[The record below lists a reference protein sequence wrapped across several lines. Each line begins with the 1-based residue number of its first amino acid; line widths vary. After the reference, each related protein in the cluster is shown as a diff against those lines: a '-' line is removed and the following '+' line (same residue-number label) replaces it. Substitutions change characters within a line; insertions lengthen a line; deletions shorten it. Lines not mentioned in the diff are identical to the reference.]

1 MKTRTAERGGDSD
14 ILIVQSNG
22 GVMSLDAAAAQ
33 PVRTAL
39 SGPAAGVIAA
49 RHIGQSAGFDNVITC
64 DMGGTSFDVSVI
76 ADGKTALAAQTS
88 IDFGMVVRTPMI
100 EITTIG
106 AGGGSIAWIDGA
118 GLLQI
123 GPQSA
128 GSDPGP
134 VCYGLGNDQPTVTD
148 ANLLLGRINA
158 DRPIGGKLD
167 RLDVEAARAAIQRV
181 IAEPLGI
188 DVMDAAEAII
198 QVANARMA
206 GAIRI
211 VSIERGH
218 DPAKFA
224 AMPFGGGGA
233 LHIGALIRE
242 VGLNTGLVPR
252 YPGVTSA
259 LGCVIADMRHD
270 TVRTVNLPL
279 AQLDETQLHAWID
292 DLYAASSARIASG
305 SETFDQLEEAIEADM
320 LYAGQTHTVQVQL
333 GGRDALTRDG
343 LAAAFADAY
352 RMQIGAP
359 LEGIPVRLVNLRLA
373 VIARRDKL
381 DLRVMAPVDGL
392 TAAAARTGTRD
403 IYADGQWQQ
412 AGIYDRLALGV
423 GEHIAGPALLE
434 QADTTIYIDPGLVGE
449 VDAFGNLRIERA
461 G

>member
-1 MKTRTAERGGDSD
+1 M
-14 ILIVQSNG
+14 
-22 GVMSLDAAAAQ
+22 
-33 PVRTAL
+33 
-39 SGPAAGVIAA
+39 
-49 RHIGQSAGFDNVITC
+49 
-64 DMGGTSFDVSVI
+64 
-76 ADGKTALAAQTS
+76 
-88 IDFGMVVRTPMI
+88 
-100 EITTIG
+100 
-106 AGGGSIAWIDGA
+106 
-118 GLLQI
+118 
-123 GPQSA
+123 
-128 GSDPGP
+128 
-134 VCYGLGNDQPTVTD
+134 
-148 ANLLLGRINA
+148 
-158 DRPIGGKLD
+158 
-167 RLDVEAARAAIQRV
+167 

-279 AQLDETQLHAWID
+279 AQLDEAQLRAWID

-343 LAAAFADAY
+343 LATAFADSY

-392 TAAAARTGTRD
+392 TAEAARTGTRD

-423 GEHIAGPALLE
+423 GEHIAVPALLE
-434 QADTTIYIDPGLVGE
+434 QADTTIYIDPGLVGD
-449 VDAFGNLRIERA
+449 VDEFGNLRIERA